1 MIKFRPVRW
10 QRVEM
15 KMDIKG
21 NEIARLFLGK
31 TERHG
36 SVVNVCYAVT
46 VDGYPMEYVEG
57 EHDQE
62 LIRLT
67 REFAET
73 NDAVRSNG
81 HVDFTALR
89 DKGLYEVVEEKFQ
102 VDRQAFEQAERYY
115 RDGTDKEVLVHD
127 LTYGIANQYYKD
139 MVNKNRTWWLSPS
152 GLELSTVAREKEAFS
167 NPYHGSGATYL
178 AAVSK
183 ISEYKKNDVETYQSI
198 DHACDELVE
207 NNEMLKGQIDQWYR
221 NKESMKAFEDDL
233 LFRDVM
239 TIFEKREEKSQEKEE
254 EVPKSFRYLID
265 NHFPEVT
272 YVGTRFIPLMKEK
285 LSLIKQA
292 APSVGKGVVTVVK
305 APFALVGGVASKVS
319 NLAYSGPPKFNWW
332 EEHKLERD
340 RKYVIKRDKKK
351 KFHKAWDGTIH
362 KLKVG
367 ASIVALAT
375 LLGYCSSVHANAM
388 AAPSKEERDF
398 KPSSSSSCDD
408 DISKLKENS
417 FLDFTKSKEYQETL
431 VNRVMATL
439 EQGANLM
446 AQSTQGHVK

>member
-10 QRVEM
+10 QKVEM

-36 SVVNVCYAVT
+36 NVVNVCYAMT
-46 VDGYPMEYVEG
+46 LDGYPMEYVEG

-73 NDAVRSNG
+73 NGAVLSNG
-81 HVDFTALR
+81 HVDFTTLR
-89 DKGLYEVVEEKFQ
+89 NRGLYEVVDEKFQ

-115 RDGTDKEVLVHD
+115 RDVANEEVLVHD
-127 LTYGIANQYYKD
+127 LTYGIANQYYRD

-152 GLELSTVAREKEAFS
+152 GLELSNFARGKEAFS

-178 AAVSK
+178 AAVAK
-183 ISEYKKNDVETYQSI
+183 VAEYRKNDFETYRVI
-198 DHACDELVE
+198 DRACDELVE
-207 NNEMLKGQIDQWYR
+207 NNDALKGEIDQWYQ
-221 NKESMKAFEDDL
+221 NKEAIKSFENDL
-233 LFRDVM
+233 LFRDVV
-239 TIFEKREEKSQEKEE
+239 TIFEKRKENVQETEE
-254 EVPKSFRYLID
+254 EAPKSIRYWID

-272 YVGTRFIPLMKEK
+272 YVGNRFLLMKEK
-285 LSLIKQA
+285 LSLAKQA
-292 APSVGKGVVTVVK
+292 APAVGKGIANVIK
-305 APFALVGGVASKVS
+305 KPFTLAGEVASKVS
-319 NLAYSGPPKFNWW
+319 NLVYSGPPKFSWW
-332 EEHKLERD
+332 EEHKLERE

-367 ASIVALAT
+367 ASVVALVA
-375 LLGYCSSVHANAM
+375 LLGYCNANHANAM
-388 AAPSKEERDF
+388 AAPSKEEKDF
-398 KPSSSSSCDD
+398 KPSSSSFSDD
-408 DISKLKENS
+408 NVSQANMSSLI
-417 FLDFTKSKEYQETL
+417 DFTKSKEYQETL
-431 VNRVMATL
+431 VDRVMATL